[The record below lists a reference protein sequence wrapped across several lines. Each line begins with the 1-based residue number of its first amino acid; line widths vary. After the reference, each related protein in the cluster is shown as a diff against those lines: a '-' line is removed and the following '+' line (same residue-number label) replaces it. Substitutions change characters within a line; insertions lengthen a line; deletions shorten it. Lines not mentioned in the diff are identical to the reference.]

1 MKQNEI
7 KVKNSEKNEKSNGDN
22 GGIII
27 MECKKRRNPRINFY
41 SL

>member
-27 MECKKRRNPRINFY
+27 MEC
-41 SL
+41 